1 MNFGEQFEI
10 IIENTQILNNSN
22 TQQILKYSTKIQIL
36 NIINHSLYKNNMKK
50 QHFTLFVVF
59 FLFSFAAQAQ
69 FYKTAGGLRVGN
81 AGFGLTVQ
89 QAVERHWTAEGI
101 LEGKLNSSSLS
112 ILAERHIPLAT
123 RRVNLYF
130 GGGVHHI
137 WASSNTTNPS
147 GVTGI
152 GGVEAAM
159 GNLCL
164 SLDIKPRLN
173 LNPGKDF
180 NTFQTQ
186 TGLSVRYIFIK
197 AERPNL
203 RFWERRRK

>member
-1 MNFGEQFEI
+1 
-10 IIENTQILNNSN
+10 
-22 TQQILKYSTKIQIL
+22 
-36 NIINHSLYKNNMKK
+36 MKK
-50 QHFTLFVVF
+50 QHLTLFLAL

-89 QAVERHWTAEGI
+89 QAVDRHWTVEGI
-101 LEGKLNSSSLS
+101 LEGKLSGKSSSLS
-112 ILAERHIPLAT
+112 ILAERHIPIAT

-137 WASSNTTNPS
+137 WASTNTTNPS

-152 GGVEAAM
+152 VGIEAAM
-159 GNLCL
+159 GNLCF
-164 SLDIKPRLN
+164 SLDMKPRIN
-173 LNPGKDF
+173 LNPGNDF
-180 NTFQTQ
+180 KIFEPQTA
-186 TGLSVRYIFIK
+186 LSARYIFIK